1 MTRPWP
7 EHRVA
12 FAKPV
17 VDYEEIIVFGELVL
31 VDNMEAA
38 FLWRAAEPIAV

>member
-12 FAKPV
+12 FAKAV
-17 VDYEEIIVFGELVL
+17 IDYEEIIVFGELVL
-31 VDNMEAA
+31 VDNVEAA
-38 FLWRAAEPIAV
+38 FLRRAAEPIAV